1 LRTLFPLKS
10 KELRSSLLRCS
21 VTPPL
26 TVPLTASLTTA
37 SLTVLVSAVVSLHFP
52 SRQISQQNEGE
63 FDYFLAY
70 HDLNALLVRVQAVD
84 KNRSNY
90 LKIFRVPRFAPLDI
104 TTAWVNQSW
113 CTQILVD
120 STTSWPTPRLRL
132 SWWQWLQWFS
142 SESVAEKEEGSPILW
157 SERSEQFLVSLK
169 CRPDGYSWAQIFFI
183 PTNRQP

>member
-104 TTAWVNQSW
+104 TTA
-113 CTQILVD
+113 
-120 STTSWPTPRLRL
+120 
-132 SWWQWLQWFS
+132 
-142 SESVAEKEEGSPILW
+142 
-157 SERSEQFLVSLK
+157 
-169 CRPDGYSWAQIFFI
+169 
-183 PTNRQP
+183 